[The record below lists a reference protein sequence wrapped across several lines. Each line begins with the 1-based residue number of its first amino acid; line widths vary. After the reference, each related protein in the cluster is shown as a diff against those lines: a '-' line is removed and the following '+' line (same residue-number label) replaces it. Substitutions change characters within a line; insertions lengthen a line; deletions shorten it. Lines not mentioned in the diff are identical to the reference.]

1 MKKIKYLDVSPT
13 TFGIVVLVV
22 FIGLYGKNKERC
34 SIYNSKLYYIQS
46 KRLGFV

>member
-22 FIGLYGKNKERC
+22 FLLAYTVRIKKDVAFIIPN
-34 SIYNSKLYYIQS
+34 YIIFKAS
-46 KRLGFV
+46 D